1 MVYDREGRSH
11 SSPGYSYSGRNYHRE
26 KTPEE
31 KEQERVKEQKRLE
44 QKALEQEVKT
54 SSKILPAQAQELVQ
68 QGVVKEATLWREFL
82 QTLGGHFDT
91 EIVAIIATTT
101 VDGVLPFG
109 DLVAA
114 GVALSIAVE
123 IYQNWNPL
131 WSETISQIVT
141 TAEPGN
147 QVYETPTDEQIET
160 ERHTGHAPEKV
171 ETGTPGYDT
180 SQQVETPRHT
190 GHETEKP
197 VAEDFIME
205 SRRRNVEG
213 HDREGGHTADKHIGK
228 SVDWLRKRAQ
238 DDKTTDTASS
248 FNSAANANLTQAR
261 FVKENKNGVKQ
272 WLQDEKRTG
281 VYKGKITM
289 DREIGIVV
297 DQSGKVKTVKKAFV
311 VLGKNNSELGYRIVT
326 SFPIP

>member
-11 SSPGYSYSGRNYHRE
+11 SSPGYSYSKRNYHRE

-68 QGVVKEATLWREFL
+68 QGVVKEAALWREFL

-123 IYQNWNPL
+123 IYQNWKPL
-131 WSETISQIVT
+131 WTETISQIVT
-141 TAEPGN
+141 TSEPST
-147 QVYETPTDEQIET
+147 QVYENPTDEQVES
-160 ERHTGHAPEKV
+160 ERHTGHAPEKI
-171 ETGTPGYDT
+171 ETGTPGIDT
-180 SQQVETPRHT
+180 SPQVETSTHT
-190 GHETEKP
+190 GHETEQVHAKDYIMQASTSKP
-197 VAEDFIME
+197 WRGEAVLPDGNLRGGWIHIDARHIPLFCQFPRLKS
-205 SRRRNVEG
+205 SR
-213 HDREGGHTADKHIGK
+213 
-228 SVDWLRKRAQ
+228 
-238 DDKTTDTASS
+238 
-248 FNSAANANLTQAR
+248 
-261 FVKENKNGVKQ
+261 NKV
-272 WLQDEKRTG
+272 
-281 VYKGKITM
+281 
-289 DREIGIVV
+289 
-297 DQSGKVKTVKKAFV
+297 
-311 VLGKNNSELGYRIVT
+311 
-326 SFPIP
+326 